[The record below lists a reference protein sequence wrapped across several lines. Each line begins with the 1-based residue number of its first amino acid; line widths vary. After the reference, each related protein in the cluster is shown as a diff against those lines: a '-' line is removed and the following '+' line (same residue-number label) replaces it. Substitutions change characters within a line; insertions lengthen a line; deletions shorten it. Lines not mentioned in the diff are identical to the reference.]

1 MPLILHKNIENGE
14 IGLWKIT
21 EELEELILLAEL
33 STDDLIIYS
42 GISTIFR
49 KKEWLATR
57 TLLNQLNG
65 NKSQIRYHNDGRP
78 FLEYGQTNISIS
90 HTKNFVAVM
99 LLTENLPG
107 IDIELK
113 SREVGRV
120 ARRFLSPEE
129 YDGCMAQTEYRNR
142 NLLNH
147 WCAKEAVFKMIPF
160 GNIEFSTDILITLN
174 DFKRDYGVFYGLF
187 NQKGDK
193 IPIKLEYMELDEV
206 FMVWGS
212 TEEIM
217 KTG

>member
-42 GISTIFR
+42 GISTIFH

-142 NLLNH
+142 NLLIH